1 MKFKFEYQKIAKFYQ
16 SIINPEKKRGKY
28 KIRVESRENN
38 ELGAFFIVNSDGGSS
53 IPSCIDELI
62 TSFQSKVNIESQMVD
77 LTWTKNP
84 LIDDVFIDS
93 YLIMWSS
100 VASDSTEAALEYIDD
115 GLNRIQHSEVVQ
127 QSNFRYRQG
136 L

>member
-1 MKFKFEYQKIAKFYQ
+1 
-16 SIINPEKKRGKY
+16 
-28 KIRVESRENN
+28 
-38 ELGAFFIVNSDGGSS
+38 
-53 IPSCIDELI
+53 
-62 TSFQSKVNIESQMVD
+62 MVD

-127 QSNFRYRQG
+127 QLNFRYRQG

>member
-1 MKFKFEYQKIAKFYQ
+1 VQNIHPK
-16 SIINPEKKRGKY
+16 KKRGKY
-28 KIRVESRENN
+28 KIRIESRENN

-53 IPSCIDELI
+53 IPTCIDELI

-100 VASDSTEAALEYIDD
+100 VAASESTDDALEYRDD
-115 GLNRIQHSEVVQ
+115 GLNRIQHSEVAQ
-127 QSNFRYRQG
+127 PLQANFRYRQG
-136 L
+136 LSINN